1 MVRFASPEWIA
12 ALDEA
17 VRAVPSAGAVNAGT
31 SPVRVRYRFTAGADT
46 ADGDASEAGPGAP
59 VGYDLVLA
67 AVVRAEPCDAT
78 LDATVTITQPL
89 AVARAIATGRLAAQ
103 QALLDGSVHIE
114 GRATELTAWR
124 ATLDALDAATAA
136 LRADTT

>member
-17 VRAVPSAGAVNAGT
+17 VRAVPPGT
-31 SPVRVRYRFTAGADT
+31 APDAMPAPVRVRYVFTAADPVGP
-46 ADGDASEAGPGAP
+46 AQDGPAQDG
-59 VGYDLVLA
+59 GYDLVLA
-67 AVVRAEPCDAT
+67 GVVRVEPSDPAVEP
-78 LDATVTITQPL
+78 TVTVSQPW
-89 AVARAIATGRLAAQ
+89 AVAREVAAGRLAAQ
-103 QALLDGSVHIE
+103 QALLDGSIRSE
-114 GRATELTAWR
+114 GRATELTPWR